1 MNEGGKSNGSVLPA
15 KRPNNAALPVVEAF
29 EGRGPA
35 EGIAASKRR
44 PGHRAGQAAQFAG
57 YSQTACA
64 GQHSGRHSG
73 KGRRVSPLLHHFDI
87 DQLTAA
93 HWAIN
98 PEAATGCTTSVGNLP
113 AGSAGEPADAEPA
126 RADPWWQLPGEAVS

>member
-15 KRPNNAALPVVEAF
+15 KRPNNAARPVVEAL

-44 PGHRAGQAAQFAG
+44 PGHRAGQGAQFAG
-57 YSQTACA
+57 HSQTACA

-98 PEAATGCTTSVGNLP
+98 PEAATGWTTSRGRFT
-113 AGSAGEPADAEPA
+113 GRICG
-126 RADPWWQLPGEAVS
+126 RTC